1 MSSPVFVDSVAWIAL
16 LHSADSLHEQ
26 TVQSYRKL
34 VTDARDFVTTSFVL
48 VEVANALS
56 SQSRRHLARFELEQR
71 LYSTAICELIWI
83 DYELS
88 ERSWSLFRERLDKS
102 WSLVDC
108 SSFVVM
114 RDRQVS
120 EVLTADHH
128 FEQAGFTKLI

>member
-56 SQSRRHLARFELEQR
+56 AQSRRHLAIELEKR
-71 LYSTAICELIWI
+71 LHSTAICELIWI
-83 DYELS
+83 DYELY
-88 ERSWSLFRERLDKS
+88 ERSWNLFRDRLDKS

-120 EVLTADHH
+120 EALTADHH